1 MEIEVVVH
9 LFVEEQVEFVEKV
22 GADKQLDEGATDV
35 TVNVMDMAVGTAD
48 MAVSKVGMIEDTD
61 GRIGNTVETVSIDFV
76 IGFHAAMA

>member
-1 MEIEVVVH
+1 M
-9 LFVEEQVEFVEKV
+9 
-22 GADKQLDEGATDV
+22 
-35 TVNVMDMAVGTAD
+35 TVIVMDMAVGTAD